1 MRDPERVEQEERSDV
16 RDPERVEQEERSDVR
31 GLSVQNQGTE

>member
-1 MRDPERVEQEERSDV
+1 MQGLEKTEQEERSDV